1 VLESEPENDEAVSS
15 IKSLVVRAY
24 HKAAKN
30 LHPDKNEGAH
40 ECTLDANARKLESC
54 IAAKDALLARVD
66 QLAEDTKLAE
76 SLEHQRAAKRPRFD
90 PPEPGCGF

>member
-1 VLESEPENDEAVSS
+1 
-15 IKSLVVRAY
+15 VRAY

-40 ECTLDANARKLESC
+40 ECTLDANARKLEKC

-66 QLAEDTKLAE
+66 ELAEDAKLAE